1 MPLGVRPC
9 CSTCKTTDS
18 PMWRR
23 NEFGDVL
30 CNSCSLKQL
39 QLSAAPPAQENG
51 DSNNTTQPLQ
61 HQNGNKAE
69 KIQLRKSM
77 RVRSAKTKALQQTG
91 KGTVTKGKSRR
102 IIFKK
107 NPLKAPAAVSTI
119 VTSECFFY
127 KGIYY
132 QMGDIVS
139 LMDHDGV
146 STMHRLRVSCR
157 TSTVRRV
164 WSSHGCYQPRP
175 APGITLTLP
184 HTSSVS
190 YVLTVTLLQEGFDFF
205 FACGPEEE
213 LPRLM
218 DCVEFVCHAPSEYFK
233 TKKSPHPTIPSR
245 PETNYVSAC
254 VAPKQPP
261 STAEIFGGES

>member
-23 NEFGDVL
+23 NELGDVL

-39 QLSAAPPAQENG
+39 NSVPAVTQENG
-51 DSNNTTQPLQ
+51 GDCSNNTTQPLQ

-139 LMDHDGV
+139 LMDHDGGIYYAQIKGFMQDQYCEKSV
-146 STMHRLRVSCR
+146 VITWLLPTQAS
-157 TSTVRRV
+157 
-164 WSSHGCYQPRP
+164 PRDHFDP
-175 APGITLTLP
+175 ATYIL
-184 HTSSVS
+184 
-190 YVLTVTLLQEGFDFF
+190 
-205 FACGPEEE
+205 GPEEE

>member
-39 QLSAAPPAQENG
+39 QLSVAPPAQENG

-139 LMDHDGV
+139 LMDHDGGIYYAQIKGFMQDQYCEKSV
-146 STMHRLRVSCR
+146 VITWLLPTQAS
-157 TSTVRRV
+157 
-164 WSSHGCYQPRP
+164 PRDHFDP
-175 APGITLTLP
+175 ATYIL
-184 HTSSVS
+184 
-190 YVLTVTLLQEGFDFF
+190 
-205 FACGPEEE
+205 GPEEE